1 MKKILVILIS
11 LILVGLSVWGV
22 VAWAQSCQGKDVNSK
37 TFHCL
42 YLDKEYAEDDTIVF
56 RVVYFSDVEITS
68 VKYTLDNGTE
78 TATTVVT
85 GNAEDHELYEGKGK
99 YYVDTKVEL
108 INSNT
113 LSAGNHLVEFY
124 GYDGENTR
132 YILNKDYIVFKV
144 VSQQNAG

>member
-37 TFHCL
+37 TFHCM

-68 VKYTLDNGTE
+68 VKYTLDNGAE

-108 INSNT
+108 INSDT

-124 GYDGENTR
+124 GYDGEDTR

-144 VSQQNAG
+144 VAQQNAG